1 MRKTNCYCL
10 NQTHITLSFI
20 AKCHFRTL
28 LQVILKS
35 FIGSPSPTS
44 PWRFSGL
51 MLLGK
56 FRPHFMSVC
65 DPHGKMFEIAEL
77 ASSPAIRFA
86 SVSECP
92 ALRFR
97 RGPQGFY
104 GPLFPTTPVRT
115 IGKTAEYKAL
125 RFAMQSFPSMWFF
138 FSVHHRYTERRT
150 DLQTKG
156 GHTMEAFC
164 VGVYL
169 SLYLNA
175 KLKACSDY
183 HTSFWKLVVVLSPI
197 VGAAFIAASVA
208 VDHVSAHL
216 CFSNTVSLFSKSSHL
231 P

>member
-1 MRKTNCYCL
+1 
-10 NQTHITLSFI
+10 
-20 AKCHFRTL
+20 
-28 LQVILKS
+28 
-35 FIGSPSPTS
+35 
-44 PWRFSGL
+44 

-65 DPHGKMFEIAEL
+65 DPHEKMFEIGDL
-77 ASSPAIRFA
+77 ASSSAIRFA

-92 ALRFR
+92 ALRFKR
-97 RGPQGFY
+97 APQGYY
-104 GPLFPTTPVRT
+104 GPLFPTRPVRT
-115 IGKTAEYKAL
+115 IRKTAEYKAL

-150 DLQTKG
+150 DLKIKG

-164 VGVYL
+164 VGVFL

-183 HTSFWKLVVVLSPI
+183 HASFWKLVVVLSPI
-197 VGAAFIAASVA
+197 VGAAFIAASVV

-216 CFSNTVSLFSKSSHL
+216 CFSNTVSLFSNSSYLTMYHE